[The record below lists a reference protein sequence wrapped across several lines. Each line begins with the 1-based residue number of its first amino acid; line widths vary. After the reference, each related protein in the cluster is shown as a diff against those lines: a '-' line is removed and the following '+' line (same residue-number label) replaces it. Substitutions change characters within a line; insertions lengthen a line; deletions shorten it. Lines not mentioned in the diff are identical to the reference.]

1 MVSIYLLTLHLKFKI
16 WFLLTEEQL
25 SPEKNK
31 DVFSFDY
38 GSDLFWHS
46 EGNKLLV
53 LQKGTSITAKQIQRF
68 LLENLLRE
76 RVLNTKNIEVMDG
89 KALNHISI

>member
-1 MVSIYLLTLHLKFKI
+1 MGEYFRWIYFRL
-16 WFLLTEEQL
+16 
-25 SPEKNK
+25 
-31 DVFSFDY
+31 
-38 GSDLFWHS
+38 SDLFWHS

-89 KALNHISI
+89 KELNHISI